1 MTQRFKL
8 GDIVRFN
15 PSNQIG
21 IVAEIN
27 EERMKVDFFL
37 ENEEGYAPKS
47 FWDCYELIRA
57 ADNHPDTERLD
68 WLATQDNI
76 DITLSNVINLKLH
89 ELRSAIDVAMH
100 IDVAM
105 QACIAAIA
113 IKFAAHF
120 EEMVARGEAERL
132 PDGRYRILK
141 G

>member
-89 ELRSAIDVAMH
+89 ELRSAIDVAM
-100 IDVAM
+100 
-105 QACIAAIA
+105 QACIAATA

-132 PDGRYRILK
+132 PDGRYQILK

>member
-1 MTQRFKL
+1 MTHCFKF

-21 IVAEIN
+21 IVVEIN

-37 ENEEGYAPKS
+37 DDEDGYAPKS
-47 FWDCYELIRA
+47 FWDCFELIRA

-68 WLATQDNI
+68 WLATQNDI
-76 DITLSNVINLKLH
+76 DITLGDVINLKLP
-89 ELRSAIDVAMH
+89 ELRAA

-105 QACIAAIA
+105 QACIAAAA

-132 PDGRYRILK
+132 PDGLYRIFEK
-141 G
+141 AT